1 MAMNNR
7 KPDTSRTRREWLG
20 QTIGMASLAL
30 STQTQA
36 QNLQANPP
44 VEGATVIP
52 LLPPGPGNP
61 RNTEG
66 AFVTLRD
73 GRILFAYTRFSG
85 GGSDHDAATIAGR
98 FSSDGGKSWTG
109 QDVTLVANEGAM
121 NVMSVSLLRLRDGRI
136 ALFYLRKNSV
146 FDCKPFL
153 RTSSDEGRSW
163 SEATQCVFEEGYWVL
178 NNDRVVELPSGRLL
192 MPLAR
197 HLRVGGNY
205 NPRGT
210 AHVCYSDDAGATW
223 QFSPTALE
231 CPTPSR
237 AGFQEPGVVALK
249 DGRVMMFLRTRLG
262 CQYRSYSKDLGET
275 WSPAEPSPLRSP
287 LSPASIKRIPST
299 GDLLAVWNDHASV
312 PEEFRAKDT
321 PSDARDGKRTPLTLA
336 ISRDDGETWTNK
348 RNLLAHPDGWYC
360 YIAIHFVKDNVLLGF
375 ASGGVGL
382 PGLSKTDIALVPIA
396 SLYAPE
402 R

>member
-1 MAMNNR
+1 MRHSA
-7 KPDTSRTRREWLG
+7 G
-20 QTIGMASLAL
+20 IAALAY
-30 STQTQA
+30 SAQA
-36 QNLQANPP
+36 QQPKENSAIQ
-44 VEGATVIP
+44 GATVIP

-66 AFVTLRD
+66 AFVALRD

-85 GGSDHDAATIAGR
+85 GDGDHDAATIAGR
-98 FSSDGGKSWTG
+98 YSSDDGKTWTRD
-109 QDVTLVANEGAM
+109 DVMLVANEGAM

-153 RTSSDEGRSW
+153 RISSDEGKSW
-163 SEATQCVFEEGYWVL
+163 SEARQCVFEEGYWVL

-197 HLRVGGNY
+197 HPRTGDNY

-210 AHVCYSDDAGATW
+210 AHVYYSDDAGITW
-223 QFSPTALE
+223 KHSKTVLE

-237 AGFQEPGVVALK
+237 SGFQEPGVVALK
-249 DGRVMMFLRTRLG
+249 DGRVMMFIRTRLG
-262 CQYRSYSKDLGET
+262 SQYRSYSKDRGET
-275 WSPAEPSPLRSP
+275 WSAAEPSPLLSP

-299 GDLLAVWNDHASV
+299 GDLLAVWNDHASA

-321 PSDARDGKRTPLTLA
+321 PPDARDGKRTPFTLA
-336 ISRDDGETWTNK
+336 ISRDEGKTWTNK
-348 RNLLAHPDGWYC
+348 RNLLAQPDGWYC
-360 YIAIHFVKDNVLLGF
+360 YTAIYFVKDTVLLGF
-375 ASGGVGL
+375 VSGGVGL
-382 PGLSKTDIALVPIA
+382 PGLSKTDIARVPIA
-396 SLYAPE
+396 SLYAS
-402 R
+402 

>member
-1 MAMNNR
+1 MNNR
-7 KPDTSRTRREWLG
+7 KLGTLTRREWMGRSAGIAAL
-20 QTIGMASLAL
+20 ASSA
-30 STQTQA
+30 SA
-36 QNLQANPP
+36 QQPKANPGIQ
-44 VEGATVIP
+44 GATVIP

-66 AFVTLRD
+66 AFVALRD

-85 GGSDHDAATIAGR
+85 GDGDHDAAVIAGR
-98 FSSDGGKSWTG
+98 YSIDDGKTWTRD
-109 QDVTLVANEGAM
+109 DVVLVANEGAM

-153 RTSSDEGRSW
+153 RISSDEGKSW
-163 SEATQCVFEEGYWVL
+163 SEGRQCVFEEGYWVL

-197 HLRVGGNY
+197 HLRTGDNY

-210 AHVCYSDDAGATW
+210 AHVYYSDDAGTTW
-223 QFSPTALE
+223 KHSKTVLE

-249 DGRVMMFLRTRLG
+249 DGRVMMFIRTRLG
-262 CQYRSYSKDLGET
+262 SQYRSYSKDRGET
-275 WSPAEPSPLRSP
+275 WSAAEPSPLLSP

-321 PSDARDGKRTPLTLA
+321 PPDARDGKRTPLTLA
-336 ISRDDGETWTNK
+336 ISRDEGETWTNK
-348 RNLLAHPDGWYC
+348 RNLLAQPDGWYC
-360 YIAIHFVKDNVLLGF
+360 YTAIYFVKDTVLLGF
-375 ASGGVGL
+375 VSGGVGL
-382 PGLSKTDIALVPIA
+382 PGLSKTDVARVPIA
-396 SLYAPE
+396 SLYAS
-402 R
+402 